1 MIAIVVLAGI
11 IGIIMTMAAVDLA
24 RWGNHPI
31 TDQYWMAA
39 ATLIG
44 ALVALIYVIAAG

>member
-1 MIAIVVLAGI
+1 MLVITVLAGI
-11 IGIIMTMAAVDLA
+11 IGIIITMAAVDLA

-44 ALVALIYVIAAG
+44 ALATLIYVIAAG